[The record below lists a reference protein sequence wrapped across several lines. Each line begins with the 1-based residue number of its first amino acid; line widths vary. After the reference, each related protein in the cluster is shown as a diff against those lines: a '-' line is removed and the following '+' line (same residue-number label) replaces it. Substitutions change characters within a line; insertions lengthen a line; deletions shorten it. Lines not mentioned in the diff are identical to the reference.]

1 MPNKIAEL
9 KIEEVSVVDAGA
21 NQDAHITLWKRAP
34 TQTTGDG
41 AHVQELQKEAPVAEA
56 EKKVAEQPE
65 EKDVDTLT
73 TDLASMQKR
82 NADLEAQLA
91 KVRTELGSEL
101 EAREKELK
109 ASREETEK
117 IRKQRRRERFIKRAE
132 ELEYLPGAKADDF
145 AEILDTVNAA
155 IPEKL
160 FTKFNNLL
168 TSWNTV
174 IEKND
179 VLFREIGREGGN
191 MGMLSGTQA
200 QVDVLAQEKMSADP
214 KLSKAQA
221 IDRVLKEKPELYHK
235 YVREQEG
242 K

>member
-9 KIEEVSVVDAGA
+9 KIDEVSLVDVGA
-21 NQDAHITLWKRAP
+21 NQHAHIQLWKRAD

-41 AHVQELQKEAPVAEA
+41 AQVQELKKEPPVAET
-56 EKKVAEQPE
+56 EKKVETVEEQP
-65 EKDVDTLT
+65 DTLT

-91 KVRTELGSEL
+91 KVRGELGAELESRTKEL
-101 EAREKELK
+101 EASK
-109 ASREETEK
+109 AETEK

-191 MGMLSGTQA
+191 MGMLSGVQA

-214 KLSKAQA
+214 KLTKPQA
-221 IDRVLKEKPELYHK
+221 IDKVLREKPDLYHK